1 MSVSIVL
8 LWGNHGAVVG
18 HLVAFGEA
26 VGLLWGQAW
35 AFRGN
40 HGDVVEYL
48 GAGMG
53 HLRVF
58 KGQAWGIKGH

>member
-26 VGLLWGQAW
+26 VGLLWG
-35 AFRGN
+35 R
-40 HGDVVEYL
+40 HGQL
-48 GAGMG
+48 GAIMGM
-53 HLRVF
+53 L
-58 KGQAWGIKGH
+58 WNI